1 MPNGNGKGLAWQ
13 QSGLRMLWITAL
25 ILVADQVTKLWIL
38 NNIALMM
45 DRIEVTSFFNIVHV
59 RNYGAAFSFLADHSG
74 WQRWFFTTIAIVIS
88 ALLLVLLK
96 KQPVQMKRVNIAF
109 ALIIGGALGNVIDR
123 IRLGS
128 VVDFLDFHVA
138 GWHWPAF
145 NVADSAIVVGALLM
159 ILDSILSGKE
169 NKQVD

>member
-1 MPNGNGKGLAWQ
+1 MSNAEVAPKTWQ
-13 QSGLRMLWITAL
+13 QSGLKFLWITAL

-38 NNIALMM
+38 NNLALML

-74 WQRWFFTTIAIVIS
+74 WQRWFFTSIAIVIS
-88 ALLLVLLK
+88 VLLLVLLRR
-96 KQPVQMKRVNIAF
+96 QSENLKRVNISF
-109 ALIIGGALGNVIDR
+109 ALIIGGAVGNVIDR

-128 VVDFLDFHVA
+128 VVDFLDVHVA

-159 ILDSILSGKE
+159 ILDSLLSSKE
-169 NKQVD
+169 AK